1 MAGPL
6 GISDFDPSADI
17 NYGRTTSIAL
27 QQLGNQL
34 REDMTAIQTNKQV
47 KSLGETLKNLNPQSG
62 RFPTDLMSAAV
73 AHPLGVQHPVGQM
86 AITTLGAAHKAWAA
100 ENLVDKRLSAQ
111 ENRPSYGAGPRGM
124 VYNRRTGDVTREP
137 DYPPMPEKETPIQR
151 EEREKRMI
159 DYRAK
164 NRAGRLQKVLNGDGT
179 VAYFIDPDTRETIMP
194 EDLGAPETTPRPVA
208 QRKVGVK
215 DVEYLNNL
223 TDELLS
229 TEARL
234 AKERA
239 KTKTLGFGG
248 PDQAQITRLEA
259 QVKATQEKVKLATEA
274 LGVGKTKSLDIE
286 TAKAL
291 LQEAGGDKAKAR
303 ELAIA
308 RGYSL

>member
-1 MAGPL
+1 MADNL
-6 GISDFDPSADI
+6 GVPDYNGATDRMFAQ
-17 NYGRTTSIAL
+17 RTSIAL
-27 QQLGNQL
+27 QSLGAQL
-34 REDMTAIQTNKQV
+34 RSDMTQIQANKEVKKLGQV
-47 KSLGETLKNLNPQSG
+47 LSQLEPRSST
-62 RFPTDLMSAAV
+62 FPTDLMSAAI

-86 AITTLGAAHKAWAA
+86 ALTTLGAAHKAWAA
-100 ENLVDKRLSAQ
+100 ENLVDKRLAAQ
-111 ENRPSYGAGPRGM
+111 DARPSYGAGPRGM
-124 VYNRRTGDVTREP
+124 VYNRRTGDVTRGP

-194 EDLGAPETTPRPVA
+194 EDMGAPETTPRPVA

-215 DVEYLNNL
+215 DVEYLNSL

-234 AKERA
+234 TKERA
-239 KTKTLGFGG
+239 KTKTMGFGG

-274 LGVGKTKSLDIE
+274 LGVGKTRPLDIE
-286 TAKAL
+286 TAKVL
-291 LQEAGGDKAKAR
+291 LKEAGGDKAKAR